1 MQSAFIYYKEKFM
14 PNILVCEDD
23 VALNKLIC
31 KVLEKHGHTVSSSNN
46 GQEALDII
54 DSTHIDLIVTDV
66 MMPNMDGYE
75 LIESIR
81 CINSTIP
88 VLVVTAKGTYSDK
101 LRGFNLGADDYM
113 VKPIDINELSLRVNA
128 LLRRSKIANERRI
141 VIGQTI
147 LDSDAFTVS
156 VAGDAV
162 TLPQKEF
169 LLLFKLLSYPD
180 RVFTRFEIMEEIWGY
195 ESESDE
201 KTINVHISKLRNRYE
216 NNPDFYI
223 DTVRG
228 IGYKAVLK

>member
-1 MQSAFIYYKEKFM
+1 M

-31 KVLEKHGHTVSSSNN
+31 RVLEKDGHTVSSTKD
-46 GQEALDII
+46 GEEALRVI
-54 DSTHIDLIVTDV
+54 DETHIDLIVTDI
-66 MMPNMDGYE
+66 MMPNIDGYE
-75 LIESIR
+75 LVESIR
-81 CINSTIP
+81 SVNTTIP
-88 VLVVTAKGTYSDK
+88 ILFVTAKGTFNDK

-113 VKPIDINELSLRVNA
+113 VKPIDINELILRVNA

-141 VIGQTI
+141 VIGHTV

-156 VAGDAV
+156 VSGETV

-180 RVFTRFEIMEEIWGY
+180 RVFTRFEIMDEIWGY

>member
-88 VLVVTAKGTYSDK
+88 VLVVTAKGTYNDK

>member
-1 MQSAFIYYKEKFM
+1 M

-23 VALNKLIC
+23 IALNKLIC

-46 GQEALDII
+46 GHEALDII

-75 LIESIR
+75 LLESIR

-88 VLVVTAKGTYSDK
+88 VLVVTAKGTYNDK
-101 LRGFNLGADDYM
+101 LRGFSLGADDYM

-156 VAGDAV
+156 VGGESV